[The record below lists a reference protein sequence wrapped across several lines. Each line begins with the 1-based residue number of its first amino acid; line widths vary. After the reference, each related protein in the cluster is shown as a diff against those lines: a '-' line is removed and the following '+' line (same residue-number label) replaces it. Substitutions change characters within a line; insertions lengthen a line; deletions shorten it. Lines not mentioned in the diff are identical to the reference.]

1 MKKSNIIISLL
12 AIIFLTGWLYR
23 SSFDAY
29 FFQDDWF
36 SLRISQAKTLGDFFS
51 FFIPRTDVIY
61 YRPLGMQIPF
71 FFIRS
76 FFGINPQPFHYMT
89 LFTHFM
95 NIFLVFFLIRALFKK
110 LHIALLTAFLYA
122 TSAVHFIPMYWLST
136 YPFVLG
142 PSAFFL
148 SFFFFISAQSHKES
162 EIAYISS
169 IIIFGLGILV
179 NEMVVTLPAVLFLYL
194 LLFPPRKSFKILIP
208 YFFIAIIILLYRF
221 VFFSVPTKDSYQM
234 SLGFHIISNLKTYL
248 FWSFNW
254 SEIITEQMVR
264 IFIFNNLVMKDFA
277 NYAYFSIFTLV
288 ILFLIIS
295 LGLFLVVKSKKD
307 KTNWKF
313 IFLGIGWFV
322 IGLSPV
328 IFFSGHKFAYYLPIS
343 LVGLLLVFN
352 VLFEPV
358 YLGVRRYSKILG
370 HCAQILILL
379 LWALTSIITIDLG
392 IKQHWAPR
400 RAQLSKLL
408 IEKAKQYYYP
418 SGQDLDIYVY
428 PTSENKLSLNDQD
441 AFKIIFA
448 NEKVVTQYTTEA
460 ETKEVL

>member
-36 SLRISQAKTLGDFFS
+36 TLRISSIKNLNELFK
-51 FFIPRTDVIY
+51 FFIPRQDVIY

-71 FFIRS
+71 FLLKS
-76 FFGINPQPFHYMT
+76 LFGINPQAFHLVT
-89 LFTHFM
+89 FFTHAI
-95 NIFLVFFLIRALFKK
+95 NIFLVYFLINSILKKSQLALF
-110 LHIALLTAFLYA
+110 TAFIYA
-122 TSAVHFIPMYWLST
+122 TSAVHFIPFYWFST

-142 PSAFFL
+142 PTAFFMSL
-148 SFFFFISAQSHKES
+148 WLFMNSQIHRKGKLIYLFSV
-162 EIAYISS
+162 
-169 IIIFGLGILV
+169 IIYGLGLLV
-179 NEMVVTLPAVLFLYL
+179 NEMVITLPAVLFLYL
-194 LLFPPRKSFKILIP
+194 LLFPPRKSFRILIP

-221 VFFSVPTKDSYQM
+221 IFFSVPTKDSYQM

-313 IFLGIGWFV
+313 IFLGIGWFI

-328 IFFSGHKFAYYLPIS
+328 LLFSGHKFAYYLPIS
-343 LVGLLLVFN
+343 LVGLLIVFN

-370 HCAQILILL
+370 HYTQILILL
-379 LWALTSIITIDLG
+379 LWVLTSIITIDLG

-441 AFKIIFA
+441 AFKVVFA
-448 NEKVVTQYTTEA
+448 NEDIVTRYTSDVEG
-460 ETKEVL
+460 KEVL